1 MKPIT
6 PEQRDGIPREVATAM
21 LTEPRAR
28 LTNRMRKNCA
38 SARDAVFASTSP
50 IVGQWVSEEDS
61 ENDKWMLLYT
71 EREGRSP
78 EDKMKRRFA
87 VATLRQLGNW
97 LRRSIARRRP
107 LQDKFQAIV
116 GDSPRHSLAR
126 EIIAL
131 AVQRLDTIRDVCEDE
146 IAMRNKKA
154 KQVVA
159 VRRGFGSAFDFL
171 PTPPDGRR
179 YCE

>member
-1 MKPIT
+1 MKPIA
-6 PEQRDGIPREVATAM
+6 PQQRDGIPREVATAM

-28 LTNRMRKNCA
+28 LTNRMRRNCM
-38 SARDAVFASTSP
+38 SARENVF
-50 IVGQWVSEEDS
+50 VSVAPFHRMPAQDEDGKIIKGYGYAEIESRSQEE
-61 ENDKWMLLYT
+61 KT
-71 EREGRSP
+71 
-78 EDKMKRRFA
+78 KRRFA
-87 VATLRQLGNW
+87 RATLRQLGNW